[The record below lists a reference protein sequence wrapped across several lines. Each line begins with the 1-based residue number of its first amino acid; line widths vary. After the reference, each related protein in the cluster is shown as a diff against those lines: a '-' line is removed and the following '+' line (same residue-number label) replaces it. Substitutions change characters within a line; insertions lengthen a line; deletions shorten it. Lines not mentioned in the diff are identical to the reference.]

1 MLAEAVENL
10 DRSIASAEDH
20 DLALRYAPVIRFDR
34 REPFF
39 PSAVGYTV
47 FRRDA
52 KSASFPRDIEL
63 GEATALVIEYAIWWD
78 WDIQHLYELEHAWV
92 SVDADG
98 NIVDLEASWHG
109 RFNPMRADDGALP
122 LEGGRPLLFSEP
134 GKHAFAPTP
143 ARLLGRRS
151 KTEGSCGVHAG
162 KMGVHITPL
171 FAGVIHQRKPLQN
184 RLVHT
189 YLERFQFAPTY
200 DFARCFDLR
209 EAVFVPW
216 RNLFRWIP
224 GRVAACLESLAA
236 SIAPRERRVL
246 RIAHR
251 GASAYAQE
259 NSSESLRVAAE
270 LGADMVEIDIRVT
283 ADDVPVVTHDSS
295 LKRLYGIDGNVSD
308 YSLDELQRLTAG
320 PGAIS
325 SFAEA
330 LDLCR
335 GLGLGI
341 YLDIKQLSRGA
352 ARSLFEALDAANYVK
367 HVIFGAFR
375 PDYLADI
382 KAARPDAQTSI
393 LFSAV
398 DIDAVKLA
406 GAIGADFV
414 HPCWEHRAEQPHRLL
429 TPEWIAAARAAD
441 LGIVCWH
448 EERPA
453 EIAALKALGVDAIC
467 SDKPDLLR
475 DTLVLPHPPAP
486 SRHLYGGHPASQGGG
501 AQMAR

>member
-1 MLAEAVENL
+1 MLAEAIQGL
-10 DRSIASAEDH
+10 DRGIPSPADQE
-20 DLALRYAPVIRFDR
+20 LALRYAPLIRFDR
-34 REPFF
+34 REPFL

-47 FRRDA
+47 FRRDDR
-52 KSASFPRDIEL
+52 SASFPREIAL
-63 GEATALVIEYAIWWD
+63 GANAAFVIEYAIWWD

-92 SVDADG
+92 AVDADG
-98 NIVDLEASWHG
+98 GLIDLEASWHG
-109 RFNPMRADDGALP
+109 RFHQMRAENGHLP
-122 LEGGRPLLFSEP
+122 QQDGRPLLYSEP
-134 GKHAFAPTP
+134 GKHAFAPSP
-143 ARLLGRRS
+143 AWLLDRRA
-151 KTEGSCGVHAG
+151 TTIASCGVHAG
-162 KMGVHITPL
+162 KMGVHVTPL
-171 FAGVIHQRKPLQN
+171 FAGVINQRKPLQN

-189 YLERFQFAPTY
+189 YLERLQFEPTF
-200 DFARCFDLR
+200 DFSQCFDLR
-209 EAVFVPW
+209 AAAFVPW
-216 RNLFRWIP
+216 RSLYRWIP
-224 GRVAACLESLAA
+224 GRVTACLESLAA
-236 SIAPRERRVL
+236 TIPARERRVL

-259 NSSESLRVAAE
+259 NSLESLRVAAE

-295 LKRLYGIDGNVSD
+295 LKRLYGIDGGVAD
-308 YSLDELQRLTAG
+308 YRMDELRRLTAG

-330 LDLCR
+330 LELCR

-352 ARSLFEALDAANYVK
+352 ARAIFEALVERRYLK
-367 HVIFGAFR
+367 QVIFGAFR

-406 GAIGADFV
+406 EAVGADFV
-414 HPCWEHRAEQPHRLL
+414 HPCWEHRAAQPHRLL

-467 SDKPDLLR
+467 SDKPELLR
-475 DTLVLPHPPAP
+475 DTPAAET
-486 SRHLYGGHPASQGGG
+486 SA
-501 AQMAR
+501 

>member
-1 MLAEAVENL
+1 MLAEAIQGL
-10 DRSIASAEDH
+10 DRSVASPADQE
-20 DLALRYAPVIRFDR
+20 LALRYAPLIRFDR

-47 FRRDA
+47 FRCDDR
-52 KSASFPRDIEL
+52 SASFPREIAL
-63 GEATALVIEYAIWWD
+63 GADAALVIEYAIWWD

-92 SVDADG
+92 SVDVG
-98 NIVDLEASWHG
+98 GGILDLEASWHG
-109 RFNPMRADDGALP
+109 RFHQMRDEHGELP
-122 LEGGRPLLFSEP
+122 LQDGRPVLYSEP
-134 GKHAFAPTP
+134 GKHAFAPSP
-143 ARLLGRRS
+143 AQLLDRRA
-151 KTEGSCGVHAG
+151 TTVASCGAHAG
-162 KMGVHITPL
+162 KMGVHVTPL

-189 YLERFQFAPTY
+189 YLESLRFEPSF
-200 DFARCFDLR
+200 DFSQCFDLR
-209 EAVFVPW
+209 EAAFAPW
-216 RNLFRWIP
+216 RSLYRWIP
-224 GRVAACLESLAA
+224 GRVSACLESLGAT
-236 SIAPRERRVL
+236 IAPRERRVL

-259 NSSESLRVAAE
+259 NSLESLRVAAK
-270 LGADMVEIDIRVT
+270 LGADMAEIDIRVT

-295 LKRLYGIDGNVSD
+295 LKRLYGIDGGVSD
-308 YSLDELQRLTAG
+308 YRMDELRRLTAG

-335 GLGLGI
+335 RLGLGI

-352 ARSLFEALDAANYVK
+352 ARALFEALNARHYLK

-382 KAARPDAQTSI
+382 KSACPAAQTSI

-406 GAIGADFV
+406 EAVGADYV
-414 HPCWEHRAEQPHRLL
+414 HPCWENCAARPHRLL

-475 DTLVLPHPPAP
+475 DTPAAMTAP
-486 SRHLYGGHPASQGGG
+486 
-501 AQMAR
+501 

>member
-1 MLAEAVENL
+1 MLAEALWGL
-10 DRSIASAEDH
+10 DREIATPEDH
-20 DLALRYAPVIRFDR
+20 DLALRHAPLIRFDR
-34 REPFF
+34 REPFL
-39 PSAVGYTV
+39 PAAVGYTV
-47 FRRDA
+47 FRRDDR
-52 KSASFPRDIEL
+52 SASFPRDIKL
-63 GEATALVIEYAIWWD
+63 GENVAALIEYAIWWD

-92 SVDADG
+92 SVDAEG
-98 NIVDLEASWHG
+98 AIVDLEASWHG
-109 RFNPMRADDGALP
+109 RFNQMQDDHGKLP
-122 LEGGRPLLFSEP
+122 LRDGRPVLYSEP
-134 GKHAFAPTP
+134 GKHAFAPSP
-143 ARLLGRRS
+143 SWLLERRA
-151 KTEGSCGVHAG
+151 KTEASCGVHAG

-171 FAGVIHQRKPLQN
+171 FAGIITQRKPLQN

-189 YLERFQFAPTY
+189 FLERLQFEPSF
-200 DFARCFDLR
+200 DFSQCFDLR
-209 EAVFVPW
+209 EAAFVPW
-216 RNLFRWIP
+216 QNLYQWIP
-224 GRVAACLESLAA
+224 ARVTACLESLAA
-236 SIAPRERRVL
+236 TIAPRERRVL

-251 GASAYAQE
+251 GASAYARE
-259 NSSESLRVAAE
+259 NSPESLRVAAE

-295 LKRLYGIDGNVSD
+295 LKRLYGIDGAVSD
-308 YSLDELQRLTAG
+308 YSLDELRRLTAG

-352 ARSLFEALDAANYVK
+352 ARLMFEALDARHYLK
-367 HVIFGAFR
+367 HVIFGSFR

-382 KAARPDAQTSI
+382 KSACPAAQTSI

-406 GAIGADFV
+406 GAVGADYA
-414 HPCWEHRAEQPHRLL
+414 HPCWENRAEQPHRLL

-467 SDKPDLLR
+467 SDKPELLKEVAALS
-475 DTLVLPHPPAP
+475 T
-486 SRHLYGGHPASQGGG
+486 
-501 AQMAR
+501 